1 MTRDKGVKE
10 IGVGVIGTA
19 FMGKAHSLAYVA
31 AGTAFGG
38 GLRPRLE
45 VLCDINADRGK
56 AKYLEMGFDRSTTNY
71 MDVVNDPAV
80 ELISICV
87 PNAVHKE
94 IAVAALKAGK
104 HLWCEKPMATDLT
117 EAEEMLAAAR
127 ASKCQTI
134 LGYNYTQNPLVHSA
148 RQLIEEG
155 TIGRVIGFH
164 GIYDVDNEADPD
176 RPHSWGMNREASG
189 SGANADIM
197 CHLVSIDHFMT
208 GSEITRLVGDY
219 DTVHKQR
226 TDPKNPGQTVLVDN
240 DDVCTALAHFASG
253 IKGTLRVSRVAWGR
267 KCGLRWELHG
277 SQGMICHDQERLN
290 ELKLYTCSDDL
301 RQQGFGTISSRPTHP
316 PYDAFLPNAGH
327 TLGFIDVKVCEL
339 QQLLTAI
346 ANDEPAWPNFEDGI
360 KIEKV
365 LDAIDRS
372 ALSGLWID
380 V

>member
-1 MTRDKGVKE
+1 MKE

-45 VLCDINADRGK
+45 VLCDINAERGK
-56 AKYLEMGFDRSTTNY
+56 AKQLEMGFDRSTTNY

-104 HLWCEKPMATDLT
+104 HVWCEKPMATDLA

-127 ASKCQTI
+127 ASNCQTI
-134 LGYNYTQNPLVHSA
+134 LGYNYTQNPLVQSA

-155 TIGRVIGFH
+155 AIGRVIGFH

-176 RPHSWGMNREASG
+176 RPHSWRMNREASG
-189 SGANADIM
+189 SGANADVM
-197 CHLVSIDHFMT
+197 CHLVSIAHFMT

-226 TDPKNPGQTVLVDN
+226 TDPKNPGQTLLVDN

-253 IKGTLRVSRVAWGR
+253 IKGTLRASRVAWGR
-267 KCGLRWELHG
+267 KCGLRWEIHG

-290 ELKLYTCSDDL
+290 ELKLCTRSDDL
-301 RQQGFGTISSRPTHP
+301 RQQGFRTILSGPYHQ

>member
-1 MTRDKGVKE
+1 MKE

-19 FMGKAHSLAYVA
+19 FMGKAHSIAYAA
-31 AGTAFGG
+31 AGTAFGD

-45 VLCDINADRGK
+45 MLCDINPERAIIK
-56 AKYLEMGFDRSTTNY
+56 QAEMGFSRSTSNY
-71 MDVVNDPAV
+71 MDVVNDPKV

-104 HLWCEKPMATDLT
+104 HVWCEKPMATGVD

-127 ASKCQTI
+127 ASACQTM
-134 LGYNYTQNPLVHSA
+134 LGYNYTQNPLVQSA

-155 TIGRVIGFH
+155 AIGRVTGFH

-176 RPHSWGMNREASG
+176 RPHSWRMSREVSG
-189 SGANADIM
+189 SGANADVM
-197 CHLVSIDHFMT
+197 CHLLSIAHLMT
-208 GSEITRLVGDY
+208 GSEVTRLVGDY

-226 TDPKNPGQTVLVDN
+226 NDLKNPGQTLTVDN
-240 DDVCTALAHFASG
+240 DDVCTALAHFESG

-267 KCGLRWELHG
+267 KCGLRWEVHG
-277 SQGMICHDQERLN
+277 SQGMIYFDQERLN
-290 ELKLYTCSDDL
+290 EIKLYTRSDDP
-301 RQQGFGTISSRPTHP
+301 RQQGFRTILSGPYHP

-327 TLGFIDVKVCEL
+327 SLGFIDVKVCEL
-339 QQLLTAI
+339 HNLLTAI
-346 ANDEPAWPNFEDGI
+346 TTGEPAWPSFEDGI
-360 KIEKV
+360 KIERV
-365 LDAIDRS
+365 MDAIDRS
-372 ALSGLWID
+372 ALSGQWLD